1 MAVSVFVSYSH
12 NDVALV
18 TPIVK
23 LLRPIRRSY
32 FDVTISVALSA
43 GVWPTPIRFQRAGD

>member
-1 MAVSVFVSYSH
+1 MAVSVFVSYRH
-12 NDVALV
+12 NDVAFV

-32 FDVTISVALSA
+32 FSVALSA